1 MPLNGVVCKKL
12 NCESITCEDFRNVV
26 VSVSRGPCYHFGPAL
41 SEGSDLWV
49 RTVSSGH
56 LVPSSTFH
64 CSPLQGGSHSIY
76 TLMPISFLLCA
87 LLCRLLWSRTHL
99 GATWDICSG
108 ARDLPERS
116 KATIWAQNPPTI
128 LLFWVRAAELSPALC
143 KATDEPSSV
152 PLWTHTPSYLFPKRG
167 SGVARW
173 GLFVKPGMFCANEI
187 LSHGWLTGWKRARRG
202 PGDSSWMRVMWN
214 QVGCFWG
221 HGTLARRIWM
231 GNSLYCMSSLPSP
244 QRRKEISLRG
254 TAMLAT
260 SEFVLRRDCWFVL
273 QGEREKLLCSQSSAH
288 YSQWWQLCY
297 YAGPA
302 YHCAVK
308 VGL

>member
-1 MPLNGVVCKKL
+1 MLSWAFPGGLATAL
-12 NCESITCEDFRNVV
+12 TLLSARALTCEWGQCPRDIWFPLLPSTTVCSKEAPTQFTLSCPFHFS
-26 VSVSRGPCYHFGPAL
+26 SVLCCADYGGLGPTSGPPEISAVGPGTSQRGPRQP
-41 SEGSDLWV
+41 SERKTH
-49 RTVSSGH
+49 RTI
-56 LVPSSTFH
+56 P
-64 CSPLQGGSHSIY
+64 
-76 TLMPISFLLCA
+76 
-87 LLCRLLWSRTHL
+87 
-99 GATWDICSG
+99 
-108 ARDLPERS
+108 
-116 KATIWAQNPPTI
+116 
-128 LLFWVRAAELSPALC
+128 LFWVRAAELSPALC

-167 SGVARW
+167 SGVAHW
-173 GLFVKPGMFCANEI
+173 GLFVKPGMFCANES
-187 LSHGWLTGWKRARRG
+187 LRHGWLTGWKRACRG

-221 HGTLARRIWM
+221 RGTLARRIWM

-244 QRRKEISLRG
+244 RRRKDISLRG

-260 SEFVLRRDCWFVL
+260 SEFVLRRGCWFVL
-273 QGEREKLLCSQSSAH
+273 QGEWEKLLHSQSSAH
-288 YSQWWQLCY
+288 YSQWWQLCC